1 MQITLQSRFSP
12 IPIKKSEVD
21 SGGCLVSSVFERLFA
36 PNARRYLLKRF
47 HSTFIRLTDQLSLLF
62 LNL

>member
-1 MQITLQSRFSP
+1 MRITLQSRFSP
-12 IPIKKSEVD
+12 VPIKKSEVD
-21 SGGCLVSSVFERLFA
+21 SGGCMASSVFERLFA

-47 HSTFIRLTDQLSLLF
+47 HSTFTRITDQHGLLF